1 MKLLV
6 LEKAFNSRLRSVP
19 VFPNS
24 NIGCFF
30 YLVHVHL
37 TILSSDI
44 PLDCIKAR
52 FRSVPV
58 FPHSNI
64 GYFQFRSCSF
74 LRPIFHIS
82 DEVFGLFPNFLK
94 QVLFRLF
101 RYRLH
106 PFRVFHTHILQCL
119 PFPRIS
125 LFFKFTGTPLRVC

>member
-6 LEKAFNSRLRSVP
+6 LEKAFNGRLRSVP

-30 YLVHVHL
+30 DLVHVHL
-37 TILSSDI
+37 TILLSDI
-44 PLDCIKAR
+44 PLDCIKAW

-64 GYFQFRSCSF
+64 GYFQFSSCSF

-82 DEVFGLFPNFLK
+82 DEVFGLFPIFLNRFCLGFLGIAYIHSGFFILTFCNVCHFPVSPCFLSS
-94 QVLFRLF
+94 QVR
-101 RYRLH
+101 H
-106 PFRVFHTHILQCL
+106 
-119 PFPRIS
+119 
-125 LFFKFTGTPLRVC
+125 